1 MEAIKELNQT
11 VDLMLSNN
19 YKDRL
24 KAEYHQLRI
33 RTDKLGQMLQKY
45 ESGKTDLKLTEDQ
58 VDRFKKQ
65 ISLQKEL
72 LELLSIRVIENNI
85 IL

>member
-1 MEAIKELNQT
+1 MEAIRELNQT

-19 YKDRL
+19 YK
-24 KAEYHQLRI
+24 
-33 RTDKLGQMLQKY
+33 
-45 ESGKTDLKLTEDQ
+45 
-58 VDRFKKQ
+58 DRFKKQ